1 MYAVSQVKHY
11 AVFSPMRTFSG
22 ENGKNLFWPRK
33 SRESPALTPTFHIHL
48 PETDWAFIRLRSEG
62 IELGLRTANWQTG
75 RVIDYEESLETGV
88 KQKMQKQF

>member
-1 MYAVSQVKHY
+1 MNNWNIMYDVSQVILKY
-11 AVFSPMRTFSG
+11 NAVFSPMRTFCG

-62 IELGLRTANWQTG
+62 IELGLRTANWQT
-75 RVIDYEESLETGV
+75 ETNWGET
-88 KQKMQKQF
+88 